1 MSQFDQIGQVF
12 WGASPAISY
21 GSPPPRTR
29 ENTSFPFVDS
39 NLNVGLSELHE
50 NVPTLI

>member
-1 MSQFDQIGQVF
+1 MSQFDQIGQIF
-12 WGASPAISY
+12 WGASPTISY
-21 GSPPPRTR
+21 GRPPRTR
-29 ENTSFPFVDS
+29 EDTSFPFVDS